1 MNECP
6 IPEAALLDDSAVE
19 MLRVWITED
28 DLHCSMKVGEYA
40 EVMNITEESV
50 WGTILA
56 DVARTLSEALESE
69 CAKYGGRPRRVK
81 HPSETLAKICD
92 AFLTGLSGPAA
103 NDPGTTFQHH

>member
-56 DVARTLSEALESE
+56 DVARTLSEALEAE
-69 CAKYGGRPRRVK
+69 CARYDGLSCRPS
-81 HPSETLAKICD
+81 HPSNTLAKICD
-92 AFLTGLSGPAA
+92 AFLTGLSASAA
-103 NDPGTTFQHH
+103 NDPGIPSRHH